1 MSITSVLVIL
11 AALTLVLSPLRVW
24 AILLILTLLYFS
36 PVTAFITLAVLGILY
51 YLIRR

>member
-36 PVTAFITLAVLGILY
+36 PIPTVITLAVLAILFY
-51 YLIRR
+51 YFRR